1 MLKDLL
7 ILAGKASE
15 IRGYGGCL
23 YFDFPKQETQ
33 VTLFISRK
41 DKILLE
47 IKIGKNYTNGVYMQ
61 RHVDLKDLKYI
72 RNFISSLRLAEDILK
87 KY

>member
-7 ILAGKASE
+7 ILCDKASE
-15 IRGYGGCL
+15 IRGRSGHL
-23 YFDFPKQETQ
+23 YFEFPKQETQ

-47 IKIGKNYTNGVYMQ
+47 IKIGKNYTNGIYMQ
-61 RHVDLKDLKYI
+61 RHVDLKDLKHVA
-72 RNFISSLRLAEDILK
+72 RFISNLAFLEEQLPM
-87 KY
+87 